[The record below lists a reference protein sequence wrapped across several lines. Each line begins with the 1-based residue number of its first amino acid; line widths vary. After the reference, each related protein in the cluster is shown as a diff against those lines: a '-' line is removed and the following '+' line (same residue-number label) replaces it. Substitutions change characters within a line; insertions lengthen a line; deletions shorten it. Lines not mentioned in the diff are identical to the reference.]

1 MNISSLLSQTKT
13 LLIVGQR
20 TYPYH
25 AAGAQSGYV
34 VVDKVSAGN
43 DASVV
48 FRDAGAIKGEVGIPA
63 DDDVHFKVA
72 TGSPGSETF
81 VDAVILKNA
90 TGYVYVPLWL
100 GIGTVPA
107 QQFHVSSAAG
117 TVARTLGK
125 IENTSGGGAG
135 FEFKGSVSG
144 VTEADWSLMTDIA
157 LNGGNN
163 LGIFDNVAG
172 YPPRL
177 MIDTNGRIVVGSDTA
192 GAATNNSLDV
202 VGSIRTRG
210 TNYTGL
216 GALNLTGVLST
227 VGSPTTGTYAVGD
240 VVMDSAVNFYRCTSA
255 GTPGT
260 WTGGGNGVTNA
271 LTFNLARNY
280 KVSSGG
286 VIAGGSLG
294 TLTDTSNTFTSADV
308 GKLITVVGAGAAG
321 VDLSTTIATLASST
335 SVTLTVSAT
344 TAVSAATYAYGTDD
358 GPAINSAITAA
369 TTLGGT
375 VSLPPGN
382 YAIGTSIAPANNVRI
397 DGAGWGSTILYPF
410 GTTPCIDKIA
420 SSGSPLTNA
429 YLSKFCVDGVRQ
441 AGAYNVS
448 IKGIFI
454 QYMSQCTVQD
464 VLVRNCVAT
473 GIGIDFLT
481 NGTKVDNCIAI
492 GNGRLNQGGGSGA
505 GGNGIGIGVGQHA
518 VEDFVVANCFASG
531 NGRYGIMHEGQV
543 STATSRGMRYVAC
556 YSVSNFG
563 AGFTDAGGS
572 GAQYIGCI
580 AAQNGTDGFSV
591 DNGTVGTT
599 SQPGGNTM
607 FIGCE
612 SLANTRYG
620 FTYNP
625 TSTNTTNASGPGNIT
640 WVGCKAWNNTSLGWY
655 LNPISGH
662 AVSGLYLT
670 GCDATGNGT
679 SGIEINQSC
688 SDVVLSGCKLRS
700 NGQNSGTNNFGVYV
714 NTGTVTN
721 FQMTGCRVWDDGGTQ
736 HQAYAVAL
744 ASGTT
749 ISTGMITGNDF
760 RGNLTGVLSNAGTLT
775 SCVIDKNPGGP
786 YTLTYAATLNTD
798 CSLGDEFE
806 IALTGAA
813 TLANPTNMVD
823 GQNMKWRFTQD
834 ATGGRVLT
842 LGTAFNG
849 IFTLSTAANAVDYLS
864 ATYNAATT
872 NWDISNSRSSLVD
885 FGTGAPGT
893 ITGQKVNDVYI
904 DFNTGNFYQYS

>member
-1 MNISSLLSQTKT
+1 MNIST
-13 LLIVGQR
+13 LLTQTNTLLVVGQH

-34 VVDKVSAGN
+34 IVDKVTTGN

-90 TGYVYVPLWL
+90 TGYVYVPLQL
-100 GIGTVPA
+100 GVGTVPTVPLHIA
-107 QQFHVSSAAG
+107 ASSSGGRVEA
-117 TVARTLGK
+117 K
-125 IENTSGGGAG
+125 IENTNTTSSTSSGTQL
-135 FEFKGSVSG
+135 EFKGNASAV
-144 VTEADWSLMTDIA
+144 DWIFGTDFGE
-157 LNGGNN
+157 NGNN
-163 LGIFDNVAG
+163 NFFIQDSN
-172 YPPRL
+172 
-177 MIDTNGRIVVGSDTA
+177 NGLRQFMDSSGRTVFGDSTATTVTA
-192 GAATNNSLDV
+192 GSLET
-202 VGSIRTRG
+202 VGSIKVRG

-240 VVMDSAVNFYRCTSA
+240 VVMDSAVNFYRCTVA

-271 LTFNLARNY
+271 LTFSLARNY

-321 VDLSTTIATLASST
+321 VDLSTTIATFASST

-369 TTLGGT
+369 ATLGGT

-382 YAIGTSIAPANNVRI
+382 YAIGTSIVPANNVRI

-420 SSGSPLTNA
+420 SSGSPLTNV
-429 YLSKFCVDGVRQ
+429 YLSKFCIDGVRQ
-441 AGAYNVS
+441 AGAYNVAT
-448 IKGIFI
+448 KGIFI
-454 QYMSQCTVQD
+454 QYMSQCTIQD

-473 GIGIDFLT
+473 GIGTDFLT
-481 NGTKVDNCIAI
+481 NGTKIDNCIAI

-505 GGNGIGIGVGQHA
+505 GSNGIGIGVGQHT
-518 VEDFVVANCFASG
+518 VEDFTVTNCYAAS
-531 NGRYGIMHEGQV
+531 NGRYGIMIESQTG
-543 STATSRGMRYVAC
+543 TTSRGMRFVGC
-556 YSVSNFG
+556 YSVSNYG
-563 AGFTDAGGS
+563 SGFTDAGGS
-572 GAQYIGCI
+572 GAQFIGCI
-580 AAQNGTDGFSV
+580 SAQNAQDGFCV
-591 DNGTVGTT
+591 DNGTVGATA
-599 SQPGGNTM
+599 QPGGNTM

-612 SLANTRYG
+612 SIANTRYG

-625 TSTNTTNASGPGNIT
+625 TATNSTSASGAGNIT

-714 NTGTVTN
+714 NTGTVTS

-775 SCVIDKNPGGP
+775 SCVIEKNPGGP
-786 YTLTYAATLNTD
+786 YALTYASTLNTD

-806 IALTGAA
+806 VTLTGAA